1 MDKVIHRDTNNIP
14 ILDGSNYTLW
24 HIKMN
29 IELRARRLYTVCT
42 SQVPENATPEALEKW
57 NLANDEAVS
66 LISNKL
72 HHNVFI
78 SIVDSRTVC
87 SANSLWTKIHSKF
100 APQTFVNKG
109 RVWLRWECLKF
120 NGNIKE
126 YIENCQTLLLD
137 ISSIGIVIPN
147 KILAYS
153 ILGKIS
159 RDCNTYDHIIDNLVM
174 SGEAV
179 ARPEIVMDKLLELIN
194 HQKTKDMG
202 SSGKET
208 NTSKMSALLS
218 DAASYPYKI
227 MYVCQN
233 GKHNPKNTTHKEE
246 SCWVLHPELRPPSN
260 RNKKKFNRQE
270 NDAETHQTGMSA
282 LFTSKALHSNTTN
295 TLVVDCGA
303 THHMFHNKE
312 LFTDFVETDK
322 LNIST
327 SDPGSTLF
335 ATGRGTV
342 TIEIENEIVSLANC
356 LYVPNLSKNLISLLK
371 MFSKS
376 ITIAKHDKSFSIE
389 NETKTILRGK
399 ITNNLMISDFSK
411 CTTLLTTGSRIQP
424 CWHSRLGHPSNQ
436 TLKSMGLPTFEKD
449 HCNVCARGKMTLK
462 PFKSHFEAAEQ
473 PLDCLHLD
481 LFLKNKSD
489 AIQEFKIVKNMIENA
504 QSRRIKKIVSDR
516 GGEFIN
522 SEFKQLANESGFIH
536 VTSPPYTP
544 QLNGFAERANR
555 AILEKARCL
564 LLGANLPNK
573 YWAEAVNHATL
584 LINLIPTPS
593 RNNQSPLY
601 LWTGNAPRIKR
612 MRTFGCKVVFA
623 IPKQKRPWKLAPTG
637 EVGIMLG
644 MDYESPAYRVLKL
657 TDNKVFSTSDV
668 ERYPIDEDTFFDCQ
682 EHTDDEAN
690 SISSKDNAPPNNGA
704 DTSSP
709 INGTSAENSDDDSE
723 NEPTTRPINKIKV
736 IGPRHPTLISSSIL
750 EEHILP
756 YTRRPRALLTASN
769 DPLSYKQALKSENA
783 AQWIQATNKELETMN
798 DLNVWEVVPITE
810 KTRLIGTTWVY
821 KTKRNERKEVLE
833 YKARLCAQGFSQ
845 TPGIDFGKTF
855 APTGRLNS
863 LRTLISFAASNN
875 LKFEQVDIKSAF
887 LNAPLEEEV
896 FLAIPHGLDLDK
908 RKVCLRLNKAI
919 YGLRQAPR
927 AWYNQLSE
935 WLETAGF
942 KAAISD
948 PCVFYRKLEPPI
960 WLFIHVDDIAVFG
973 KDLTE
978 FKLEIQNEF
987 KTKLLGQAD
996 LLLGIKIHQDENSIS
1011 LSQEHHVESL
1021 LDLYGMSN
1029 CRPVATP
1036 LVPNEHLE
1044 LPTQAEVDE
1053 FNKLDINYRSAIG
1066 SLSYIS
1072 TTTRPD
1078 ISFAVSALSQFLEK
1092 PGIRQWKAFLHVLRY
1107 LNGTADLCVTY
1118 QKNMNESAVA
1128 YCDADWG
1135 NCRVTRRSVS
1145 GHLILL
1151 NNGLVIW
1158 KTKKQPTVSLSSAEA
1173 EYKALCNLASEILW
1187 FQQFCV
1193 EVNITHSL
1201 QPMKVYEDNQGCIDT
1216 ANSDCN
1222 ANTRRMK
1229 HIEIQLHFI
1238 RDAIKNSK
1246 ISLTYTPTSRM
1257 LADFL
1262 TKSVCKPAI
1271 CRAMKGLNLLRLGEK
1286 GDVKVSERFS

>member
-14 ILDGSNYTLW
+14 ILNGSNYTLW

-29 IELRARRLYTVCT
+29 IELCARRLYTVCT
-42 SQVPENATPEALEKW
+42 SQVPENATPKALEKW
-57 NLANDEAVS
+57 NLAKNKAVS
-66 LISNKL
+66 LISNML

-78 SIVDSRTVC
+78 SIVDSQTVC

-109 RVWLRWECLKF
+109 RVWLRWECLKL

-159 RDCNTYDHIIDNLVM
+159 QDCNTYDHIIDNLFM

-208 NTSKMSALLS
+208 NASKMSALLS
-218 DAASYPYKI
+218 NAASYPYKI

-233 GKHNPKNTTHKEE
+233 GNHNPKNTTHKEN
-246 SCWVLHPELRPPSN
+246 SCWVLHPELQPTSN
-260 RNKKKFNRQE
+260 RK
-270 NDAETHQTGMSA
+270 
-282 LFTSKALHSNTTN
+282 
-295 TLVVDCGA
+295 
-303 THHMFHNKE
+303 
-312 LFTDFVETDK
+312 
-322 LNIST
+322 
-327 SDPGSTLF
+327 
-335 ATGRGTV
+335 
-342 TIEIENEIVSLANC
+342 
-356 LYVPNLSKNLISLLK
+356 
-371 MFSKS
+371 
-376 ITIAKHDKSFSIE
+376 
-389 NETKTILRGK
+389 
-399 ITNNLMISDFSK
+399 
-411 CTTLLTTGSRIQP
+411 
-424 CWHSRLGHPSNQ
+424 
-436 TLKSMGLPTFEKD
+436 
-449 HCNVCARGKMTLK
+449 
-462 PFKSHFEAAEQ
+462 KSHFEVVEQ
-473 PLDCLHLD
+473 PLDYLHLD
-481 LFLKNKSD
+481 LVGPISPQSVSGYRYFLTIVDQCTSFKIVKFLSNKSD
-489 AIQEFKIVKNMIENA
+489 AIQEFKIVKNMIETA
-504 QSRRIKKIVSDR
+504 QGRRIKKIVSDR
-516 GGEFIN
+516 GGYFIN

-536 VTSPPYTP
+536 ITSSPYTP

-564 LLGANLPNK
+564 LLGTNLPNQ

-601 LWTGNAPRIKR
+601 HWTGNALRIKR
-612 MRTFGCKVVFA
+612 MRTFGYKVVFA
-623 IPKQKRPWKLAPTG
+623 IPKEKRPWKLAPTG

-644 MDYESPAYRVLKL
+644 MDYEGPAYRVLKL
-657 TDNKVFSTSDV
+657 TDKKVFSTRHVIFFKNDFPSPKNIPMAKESDLFFSDV

-682 EHTDDEAN
+682 EHTKDEAN
-690 SISSKDNAPPNNGA
+690 SISSEDTAPPNNGA
-704 DTSSP
+704 NTASP
-709 INGTSAENSDDDSE
+709 INGASAENSDNNS
-723 NEPTTRPINKIKV
+723 NNKTTTRPINKIKV
-736 IGPRHPTLISSSIL
+736 IGPQHPTLISSSIL

-783 AQWIQATNKELETMN
+783 DQWVQATNKEVKTMN
-798 DLNVWEVVPITE
+798 NLNLWEVVPIRE

-821 KTKRNERKEVLE
+821 KTKRNERKEVSE

-845 TPGIDFGKTF
+845 TPGINFGKTF
-855 APTGRLNS
+855 APTFHLNS
-863 LRTLISFAASNN
+863 LQTLISFAASNN

-908 RKVCLRLNKAI
+908 RKVCLQLKKAI

-960 WLFIHVDDIAVFG
+960 WLFIHVDDIAMFG

-978 FKLEIQNEF
+978 FKLEIQNEI

-996 LLLGIKIHQDENSIS
+996 LLLGIKIHQDKNSIS
-1011 LSQEHHVESL
+1011 LLQEHYVESL
-1021 LDLYGMSN
+1021 LDLYRMSN

-1036 LVPNEHLE
+1036 HVPNEHLE
-1044 LPTQAEVDE
+1044 SPTQAEVDE
-1053 FNKLDINYRSAIG
+1053 LNKLDINYRSSIR

-1072 TTTRPD
+1072 TATRPD
-1078 ISFAVSALSQFLEK
+1078 ISYAISALSQFLEK
-1092 PGIRQWKAFLHVLRY
+1092 PRIRQWKAFLHVLRY

-1128 YCDADWG
+1128 YSDADWG

-1151 NNGLVIW
+1151 NNELVIW

-1187 FQQFCV
+1187 FQQFCL

-1222 ANTRRMK
+1222 ANTQRMK

-1238 RDAIKNSK
+1238 QDAIKNSK
-1246 ISLTYTPTSRM
+1246 IFLIYTPTSCM

-1262 TKSVCKPAI
+1262 TNSAL
-1271 CRAMKGLNLLRLGEK
+1271 ARLP
-1286 GDVKVSERFS
+1286 DTVVDYIDTYSTFVVKVH